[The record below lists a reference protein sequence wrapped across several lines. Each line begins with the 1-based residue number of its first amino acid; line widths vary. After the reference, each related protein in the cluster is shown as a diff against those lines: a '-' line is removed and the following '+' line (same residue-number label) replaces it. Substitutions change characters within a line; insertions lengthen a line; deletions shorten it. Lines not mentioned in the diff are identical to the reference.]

1 MAEGVRSLATF
12 GVSRIGGFFAGTSN
26 LSSGAASSIG
36 RKRATVSIVAWAVI
50 DRGLGVS
57 SKMPVRSPAL
67 AAMAIDDIAQGSG
80 HDILD
85 ATAQAA
91 AAVSLAHGLCPI
103 RHSVDHDNNA
113 VLVVSEDSIL
123 IRPR

>member
-1 MAEGVRSLATF
+1 
-12 GVSRIGGFFAGTSN
+12 
-26 LSSGAASSIG
+26 
-36 RKRATVSIVAWAVI
+36 
-50 DRGLGVS
+50 
-57 SKMPVRSPAL
+57 MPVRPPAL

-103 RHSVDHDNNA
+103 WLGIRSITPNNKNA
-113 VLVVSEDSIL
+113 RGHMPGFGIDV
-123 IRPR
+123 R